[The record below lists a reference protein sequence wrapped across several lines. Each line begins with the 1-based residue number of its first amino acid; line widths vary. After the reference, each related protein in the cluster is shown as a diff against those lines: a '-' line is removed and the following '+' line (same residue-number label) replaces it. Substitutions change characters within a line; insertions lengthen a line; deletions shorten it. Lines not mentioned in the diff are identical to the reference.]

1 MPGGPVSHAGIP
13 KPDSANISIGFLF
26 NTIVL
31 AFEMQRWNEYPVG
44 VVINFEVN
52 LVMKHLK
59 PFIALLCVLLMA
71 APGVYSQRLNDRGPT
86 LSSEREHWYSGFTN
100 NYRTRYIPPISVS
113 NSGRGDSLIRAGN
126 LYLSLSDAIAMA
138 LENNIDIEV
147 SRYGYPLADA
157 GLLSAQAS
165 NGAGV
170 SYDPAITSTI
180 NWARSAQ
187 IQTNSVTAGGQSVN
201 VGDSRVAN
209 FGVVQ
214 GFPTGGTA
222 TLGFN
227 NNSLTTNNTNA
238 IFYPSYNSGLSL
250 QATQPLL
257 QGFGLAFNTRNLRV
271 AKNNI
276 RLTDYQFEQQL
287 NTTLDTVIS
296 TYWNLVSAALAVD
309 VAQQTLDEANRLL
322 SDNKK
327 QLDIGTMAPLDVMQA
342 SLQVS
347 TSESSLITAQ
357 TAVEQLEVTL
367 KNLIS
372 RNGLA
377 NSSLADVHIIP
388 TDRITVPAVEPI
400 QPVQDVVAKALDRR
414 PELAQQRLQLENSK
428 INLTGAKNAMLPQL
442 NLTGNVSNPGAG
454 GIFNTTPQINPLTGQ
469 VIPRTPPNPEL
480 IGGYGNILR
489 QVFGVPTVNYTV
501 GFTLNIPLRNRSAQA
516 AYIQQDLQLRQTELN
531 VQKEVNQIRLDV
543 QNALIAV
550 KNARARYQSATT
562 ASSVA
567 QQVLDAEQ
575 KKYELGASTS
585 YAVVQHQVDLAN
597 ARQTEVSAI
606 SAYAQAKL
614 QLDQATGAILE
625 NNNVVIDEVKNGRLS
640 KTPSPIPD
648 VTPAPATNGRA
659 AVATP
664 GVATPAANR

>member
-1 MPGGPVSHAGIP
+1 
-13 KPDSANISIGFLF
+13 
-26 NTIVL
+26 
-31 AFEMQRWNEYPVG
+31 
-44 VVINFEVN
+44 
-52 LVMKHLK
+52 MKQLK
-59 PFIALLCVLLMA
+59 PFIALLCVLLIA
-71 APGVYSQRLNDRGPT
+71 APGMYSQQLNDRGPS
-86 LSSEREHWYSGFTN
+86 LSDQQAHWYSGFTK

-113 NSGRGDSLIRAGN
+113 NSGRADSLIRAGN
-126 LYLSLSDAIAMA
+126 LYLSLADAIAMA
-138 LENNIDIEV
+138 LENNIDVEV

-157 GLLSAQAS
+157 SLLSAQAS

-170 SYDPAITSTI
+170 SYDPAFTSTV
-180 NWARSAQ
+180 NWARNAQ

-201 VGDSRVAN
+201 TTDIGTRN
-209 FGVVQ
+209 FGIQQ
-214 GFPTGGTA
+214 GFATGGTA

-227 NNSLTTNNTNA
+227 NNSSTTNNTNA
-238 IFYPSYNSGLSL
+238 IFLPSYNSGLSL
-250 QATQPLL
+250 QANQPLL
-257 QGFGLAFNTRNLRV
+257 QGFGLAINTRNLRV

-287 NTTLDTVIS
+287 NTTLNTVIS
-296 TYWNLVSAALAVD
+296 TYWNLVSSALAVD

-327 QLDIGTMAPLDVMQA
+327 QLDIGTMAPLDVLQA
-342 SLQVS
+342 QQQVS
-347 TSESSLITAQ
+347 TSETNLITAQ
-357 TAVEQLEVTL
+357 TAVEQLEVNL

-377 NSSLADVHIIP
+377 NPSLADVHIIP

-400 QPVQDVVAKALDRR
+400 QPVQDVVARALDHR
-414 PELAQQRLQLENSK
+414 PELAQQRLQVENSK
-428 INLTGAKNAMLPQL
+428 INLTGTRNAMLPQL
-442 NLTGNVSNPGAG
+442 NVVGNVSNPGAG

-469 VIPRTPPNPEL
+469 IIPRTQPNPDL

-489 QVFGVPTVNYTV
+489 QVFGVPTVNYQI
-501 GFTLNIPLRNRSAQA
+501 GFTLTVPLRNRAAQA
-516 AYIQQDLQLRQTELN
+516 AFIQQDLQLRQSELN
-531 VQKEVNQIRLDV
+531 VQKEVNQIRMDV

-550 KNARARYQSATT
+550 KNARARYQSAST
-562 ASSVA
+562 ASAVA

-606 SAYAQAKL
+606 AAYAQAKL
-614 QLDQATGAILE
+614 QLDQATGTILE
-625 NNNVVIDEVKNGRLS
+625 NNNIVIDEVKNGRLS

-648 VTPAPATNGRA
+648 VAPPTTTPGRA
-659 AVATP
+659 AVTTP
-664 GVATPAANR
+664 GAATAAR